1 MEKTYSPDAI
11 ESRWYDYWCQHS
23 LFSSEKGN
31 DPYCIMIPPP
41 NVTGTLHMGHAF
53 QHTIIDVMIRHQRM
67 MGKKTL
73 WQMGTDHAGIA
84 TQMVVEQQLKAEG
97 SSSKDIGREAFLKRI
112 GQWKEHSSGTIE
124 KQIKRMGSSPDW
136 SNPRFTMDSA
146 YQESVR
152 QAFIRLY
159 KDGLIYRDKK
169 LVNWDPQLL
178 TSISDLEVIN
188 TEEEGKLYTVRYPF
202 VDGEGHML
210 IATTRPETILA
221 DGALAISPGDSR
233 YQHLVGKEVM
243 VPLSSRKIP
252 IIEDIYVDPE
262 FGTGCVKITPAH
274 DFNDFKVG
282 TRHTLETINLFHP
295 NASMNDNAPEA
306 YRGMDRF
313 DAREAIVADLE
324 KNGLLEKEEKHMYK
338 RPYGDRSGVVIEP
351 YFTDQWYV
359 NAKALAVK
367 ATEVVRDGSIDFVP
381 KRWEKV
387 YFNWMDNIEDW
398 CISRQLW
405 WGHRI
410 PAWHDDAG
418 NIYVGESEEQV
429 RQANNI
435 PADIRIRQDE
445 DVLDT
450 WFSSG
455 IWSFATLGWPEKTQA
470 LQEFH
475 PTSVLV
481 TGFDIIFF
489 WVARMIMMATHL
501 LGEIPFKAIYIHGL
515 VRDSD
520 GQKMS
525 KSKGNVIDPIDIVDG
540 IGLEELVHKRT
551 SNMMQPGLART
562 VEQLTRKQFPEG
574 IDSYGVDA
582 LRMTFASLASTGR
595 DIRFDVGR
603 LEGYKHF
610 CNKLWNA
617 CRFVLMQTEGYSCD
631 NNADFRLGYPDKWIH
646 SRLQKTAKTVAT
658 AIETYRFDLAAQ
670 AIYECIWHEYC
681 DWYLELTKPLLQ
693 NDDADA
699 SDKAGCQRTLLLVF
713 ARLLRMLHPFM
724 PFITEELWQTIKSR
738 IGKADEVSIMY
749 QPYPQEESE
758 AIDSNAEE
766 DILWI
771 QQLIT
776 ASRSLRN
783 EYGISPKKELQA
795 SIVSQEHSEIACCQQ
810 HKDLIASLAGISQ
823 IEAVDTPPPASLL
836 VLVGNSR
843 LYVPMAGLVD
853 LAAETQRLDQ
863 EKTRLEQEAQRI
875 EGKLNNERF
884 TSKAPEEVVEKE
896 KERLQKARNNIQ
908 RIANQLQLLQQS

>member
-1 MEKTYSPDAI
+1 METVYSPDAI
-11 ESRWYDYWCQHS
+11 ESRWYNYWCEHS
-23 LFSSEKGN
+23 LFSPEKG
-31 DPYCIMIPPP
+31 DEPYSIMIPPP

-53 QHTIIDVMIRHQRM
+53 QHTIIDLMIRHQRM
-67 MGKKTL
+67 MGKKSL

-84 TQMVVEQQLKAEG
+84 TQMVVERQLKAEG
-97 SSSKDIGREAFLKRI
+97 TSSKDIGREAFLKRV
-112 GQWKEHSSGTIE
+112 GEWKEHSVATIE
-124 KQIKRMGSSPDW
+124 TQIKRMGSLPDW
-136 SNPRFTMDSA
+136 SNPRFTMDPD
-146 YQESVR
+146 YQRAVR
-152 QAFIRLY
+152 QAFIRMY

-169 LVNWDPQLL
+169 LVNWDPHLL

-188 TEEEGKLYTVRYPF
+188 KEEEGKLYTVRYPF
-202 VDGEGHML
+202 VEGGGHML

-243 VPLSSRKIP
+243 VPMTTRKIA
-252 IIEDIYVDPE
+252 IIEDSYVDPE

-282 TRHTLETINLFHP
+282 TRHIMEVINLFHP

-313 DAREAIVADLE
+313 EAREAIVRDLE
-324 KNGLLEKEEKHMYK
+324 KNNLLEKVESHIYK

-359 NAKALAVK
+359 NAKDLAVK
-367 ATEVVRDGSIDFVP
+367 AIEVVRDGSIEFVP

-387 YFNWMDNIEDW
+387 YFNWMENIEDW

-410 PAWHDDAG
+410 PAWHDTEG
-418 NIYVGESEEQV
+418 NIYVGDSEEQV
-429 RQANNI
+429 RQENNV
-435 PADIRIRQDE
+435 PDSTSLRQDD

-455 IWSFATLGWPEKTQA
+455 LWTFASLGWPEKTQS
-470 LQEFH
+470 LQGFH

-489 WVARMIMMATHL
+489 WVARMIMMSTHL
-501 LGEIPFKAIYIHGL
+501 LHEIPFKTVYVHGL

-540 IGLEELVHKRT
+540 IGLEDLVRKRT
-551 SNMMQPGLART
+551 SNMMQPELALT
-562 VEQLTRKQFPEG
+562 VEKLTRKQFPEG

-603 LEGYKHF
+603 IEGYKHF

-617 CRFVLMQTEGYSCD
+617 CRFVLMQTEDYSYD
-631 NNADFRLGYPDKWIH
+631 VNTSFQLSYPDKWMN
-646 SRLQKTAKTVAT
+646 SRLQHTIKAVAT

-693 NDDADA
+693 SHRADA
-699 SDKAGCQRTLLLVF
+699 SDRHGCQRTLLLVLDS
-713 ARLLRMLHPFM
+713 LLRMLHPFM
-724 PFITEELWQTIKSR
+724 PFITEELWQTIKER
-738 IGKADEVSIMY
+738 LGKADDISIMY
-749 QPYPQEESE
+749 QPYPQEQNE
-758 AIDSNAEE
+758 AIDLSAEE

-776 ASRSLRN
+776 ASRSLRS
-783 EYGISPKKELQA
+783 EYRISPKRELKA
-795 SIVSQEHSEIACCQQ
+795 SIISQDSSEIERCHR
-810 HKDLIASLAGISQ
+810 HKDLISALAGIPH
-823 IEAVDTPPPASLL
+823 IEVVDTPPKTCLL
-836 VLVGNSR
+836 LLVGNSR
-843 LYVPMAGLVD
+843 LYVPMEGLVD
-853 LAAETQRLDQ
+853 LAEETQRL
-863 EKTRLEQEAQRI
+863 EKENARLDKEVKRI
-875 EGKLNNERF
+875 QGKLNNEKF
-884 TSKAPEEVVEKE
+884 TSNAPSEVIEKE
-896 KERLQKARNNIQ
+896 QTKLTKARQDIN
-908 RIANQLQLLQQS
+908 RISSQLQLLKTS